1 MNSGTGTTLF
11 IALLELP
18 YCYTINHFSYGKEL
32 GQILQ
37 YFQNDLRCSINDV
50 TITICVFLKKLTLI
64 LNQ

>member
-1 MNSGTGTTLF
+1 MNYGTGTTLF

-37 YFQNDLRCSINDV
+37 YFQND
-50 TITICVFLKKLTLI
+50 
-64 LNQ
+64 